1 LCRQAA
7 HVHPPQNRAEAPE
20 TRPRSDIYADVA
32 AGANGLPTDASEG
45 SIVAAMG
52 RDLTRARL
60 AGQGAGLTVGI
71 VGCGLIGGSLGL
83 AVRRR
88 WPEVE
93 VVGVD
98 RPRVR
103 AAALRRQ
110 AIGRAATRR
119 ELWAHLA
126 DLDILLLATPVD
138 AIVQDLGRLPPR
150 GGPLTIDVGSVKG
163 RILDAA
169 GDLAHFVG
177 GHPMAG
183 SERGGIAEASAS
195 LFDDRPFVLVPGARA
210 TRSDL
215 ADARR
220 FVREIG
226 ARPIVLD
233 AATHD
238 RCVAL
243 VSHLPHLLAFSL
255 MHEGRRL
262 ARELDDDLPWS
273 LAAGSWRDATRVAAS
288 DPKLWS
294 SIFAM
299 NRDALVPTLE
309 RYIRSLEEAAAALRR
324 SAPSARVNQ
333 ARGKTRRGRPF
344 RR

>member
-1 LCRQAA
+1 M
-7 HVHPPQNRAEAPE
+7 
-20 TRPRSDIYADVA
+20 
-32 AGANGLPTDASEG
+32 
-45 SIVAAMG
+45 VAAMG

-60 AGQGAGLTVGI
+60 AGRGAGLAFGI

-88 WPEVE
+88 WPEAE

-103 AAALRRQ
+103 AAALRRK
-110 AIGRAATRR
+110 AIGRSATRR
-119 ELWAHLA
+119 ELWPRLA
-126 DLDILLLATPVD
+126 NLDVLLLATPVD
-138 AIVQDLGRLPPR
+138 AIVRDLARLPAR

-163 RILDAA
+163 RIVEAAADLD
-169 GDLAHFVG
+169 HFVG

-183 SERGGIAEASAS
+183 SERGGIAEASAT

-215 ADARR
+215 VHARR

-243 VSHLPHLLAFSL
+243 VSHLPHLIAFSL

-309 RYIRSLEEAAAALRR
+309 RWIRSLEKAAAALRR
-324 SAPSARVNQ
+324 SPP
-333 ARGKTRRGRPF
+333 RGAVPRSGRTF
-344 RR
+344 RP